1 MNACL
6 STEILACRNE
16 IRTPAPREPLE
27 VGAACGVEIGVKI
40 RIAATPRSAL
50 DATLHAACYRPVS
63 IATLAEAYLHP
74 MASECFWWLKL

>member
-1 MNACL
+1 MPDSSNRGC
-6 STEILACRNE
+6 S
-16 IRTPAPREPLE
+16 RTHLVEAESQARGANMAE
-27 VGAACGVEIGVKI
+27 VAVKI

-74 MASECFWWLKL
+74 MASECFWWLKQ